1 MKTMSVRVFDGYQ
14 THRRHASMSQQ
25 TLRLTRRMTLFLSL
39 CWPYYAIAEDQ
50 STVEIASSE
59 APVLTSCRPDQA
71 GIALQRPGKAAIQYD
86 ESANCERKLV
96 EPFFGRLEDGPA
108 VPDRWRIVQTLG
120 YKEQILNPYAA
131 HNPLKG
137 DLPVF
142 GKDWFF
148 SVTGVSD
155 SLVEP
160 RRFPLPVGV
169 ATTNRAGRYDLI
181 TEGRSL
187 ILNQQLLTEF
197 VLYKGNTTF
206 KPPDWEFRFIP
217 VLNLQRVTA
226 RELGVL
232 KVVPDRSGRDGSIRT
247 ETRLGIQGLFAD
259 KHLWNVS
266 DRYDFDSIRV
276 GIQPFTADFRGFLF
290 QDAQPGIRWFGT
302 RKNNRIQYNLA
313 WFRRLEKFTNN
324 GLNKIDFDLRR
335 DDVFAANLYWQDLWI
350 LGHTAQ
356 FTVVHNRNR
365 ERGDFIFDDN
375 GVIARPA
382 SLFSERFARDYDVT
396 YLGFNTDGHLGRLNL
411 TTSLY
416 AALGDQTND
425 RFRDSTDRIESFF
438 GAFEAGWDDNWIRY
452 RLSALYATGDDDP
465 YDQKAGGFDAIFENP
480 LFAGADTSF
489 WIRQPVP
496 LIGGGA
502 VGITGR
508 NGVLNS
514 LRSSKEHGQSNF
526 INPGTMLLG
535 VGVDFDLTPT
545 LRVTLNA
552 NQIWFENTAS
562 VSAVRN
568 QGVVDKNLGL
578 DLSLS
583 LTYRPN
589 MIQNVVLRASGAT
602 MRAGPGYDNLFGA
615 NEPDPYSVVLN
626 AVLTY

>member
-1 MKTMSVRVFDGYQ
+1 MKTMS
-14 THRRHASMSQQ
+14 
-25 TLRLTRRMTLFLSL
+25 
-39 CWPYYAIAEDQ
+39 AEDFDRLKSDQ
-50 STVEIASSE
+50 PCPIIREQRSRLAFRLAITISICWSHLSFSE
-59 APVLTSCRPDQA
+59 VQLDDDEPLTEEPVLISCQPEQS

-86 ESANCERKLV
+86 TSDRCERKLV
-96 EPFFGRLEDGPA
+96 EPFFGRLENGPA
-108 VPDRWRIVQTLG
+108 VPDRWRIVQALG

-148 SVTGVSD
+148 SLTGVSD

-169 ATTNRAGRYDLI
+169 ATTNRAGDYDLI

-226 RELGVL
+226 RELAVL
-232 KVVPDRSGRDGSIRT
+232 KVVPDRAGRDGSIRT

-324 GLNKIDFDLRR
+324 GLNKIDFDLRD
-335 DDVFAANLYWQDLWI
+335 DDVFAANLYWQDLWV

-356 FTVVHNRNR
+356 FTIVHNRNR
-365 ERGDFIFDDN
+365 ERGEFVFDDN

-396 YLGFNTDGHLGRLNL
+396 YLGFNTDGHIGRLNL
-411 TTSLY
+411 TTSFY

-438 GAFEAGWDDNWIRY
+438 TAFEAGWDDNWIRY
-452 RLSALYATGDDDP
+452 RVSGLYATGDDDP
-465 YDQKAGGFDAIFENP
+465 YDQRAGGFDAIFENP

-535 VGVDFDLTPT
+535 LGVDFDVTPE

-552 NQIWFENTAS
+552 NQLWFENTS
-562 VSAVRN
+562 SISAVRN
-568 QGVVDKNLGL
+568 QGTVDKNLGL

-583 LTYRPN
+583 LTYRPQ

-602 MRAGPGYDNLFGA
+602 MLGGAGYDNLFGA